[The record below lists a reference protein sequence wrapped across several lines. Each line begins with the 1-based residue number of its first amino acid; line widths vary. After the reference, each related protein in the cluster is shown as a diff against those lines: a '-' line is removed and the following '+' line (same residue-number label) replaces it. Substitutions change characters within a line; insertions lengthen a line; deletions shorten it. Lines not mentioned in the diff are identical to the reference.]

1 MTEVKVAAYARLF
14 LQMSEEQPKFNM
26 IAVRQAE
33 ETFRTIQISHPNP
46 FSVGVDPSSPS
57 SPTTLSHNI
66 PVSDHCTVPFRPL
79 LSHLN
84 PPGTHWHLFHP
95 FLICCNLLRLGKW
108 SCWAIQPDC
117 GLLCACVCARVEDR
131 MQLKINTR
139 VAHTRYSCCNSHFKT
154 CQSETL
160 ILIYSPAPTFAASI
174 IECCGLQ
181 AHTWSYLVIYH
192 I

>member
-1 MTEVKVAAYARLF
+1 MHGCFSRCQWSNLNSIWY
-14 LQMSEEQPKFNM
+14 QWD
-26 IAVRQAE
+26 RQ
-33 ETFRTIQISHPNP
+33 RRPSGPYRSHTLTL
-46 FSVGVDPSSPS
+46 SPS
-57 SPTTLSHNI
+57 AWIPLLPLLQPPVGHNI
-66 PVSDHCTVPFRPL
+66 PVPDHCTVPFRPL